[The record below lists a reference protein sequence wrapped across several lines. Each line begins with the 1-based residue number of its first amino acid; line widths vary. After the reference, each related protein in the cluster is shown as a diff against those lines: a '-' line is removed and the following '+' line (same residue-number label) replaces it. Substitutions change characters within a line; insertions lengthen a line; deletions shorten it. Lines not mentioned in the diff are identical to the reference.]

1 MAERSGL
8 QNGRITA
15 GSPLLCGSGEQ
26 CSDGKGGFQ
35 GRPLSW
41 VQEEIFGFA
50 LCDLSRG
57 ECSTLLPC
65 TPPRLPGQ
73 RLSFCFARCFLRV
86 LASGFAFST
95 GRPFG
100 RGRFFIPGVSL
111 DHERRRSSRLLSSAR
126 RARGRRDLRRPTRA
140 AWPHLRQERPEM
152 VLRRFMSRSGG
163 SPNTRLYSLLNCVT
177 LS

>member
-41 VQEEIFGFA
+41 VQEDIFCFA
-50 LCDLSRG
+50 RCDLSRG

-65 TPPRLPGQ
+65 ASTRLQGQ

-86 LASGFAFST
+86 FASGFAFPA
-95 GRPFG
+95 GRPFSRRQFFRTPLWITSAACP
-100 RGRFFIPGVSL
+100 RGFC
-111 DHERRRSSRLLSSAR
+111 RRRG
-126 RARGRRDLRRPTRA
+126 GRVAWASGLEVPTRS
-140 AWPHLRQERPEM
+140 AWPRFRQERPDM
-152 VLRRFMSRSGG
+152 VLRRFISRSGG

>member
-41 VQEEIFGFA
+41 VQEDI
-50 LCDLSRG
+50 
-57 ECSTLLPC
+57 
-65 TPPRLPGQ
+65 
-73 RLSFCFARCFLRV
+73 FCFARCDLSRVWNLRRFCLARRPACRDRGTCFSFCSLRV
-86 LASGFAFST
+86 FASGFAFPA
-95 GRPFG
+95 GRPFSRRKFFRTPLWITSAACP
-100 RGRFFIPGVSL
+100 RGFC
-111 DHERRRSSRLLSSAR
+111 RRRG
-126 RARGRRDLRRPTRA
+126 GRVAWASGFEVPTRS
-140 AWPHLRQERPEM
+140 AWPRLRQERPDM